1 MAKPNVKVYSTPSC
15 PWCTV
20 AKDFLKKHKVEFEEV
35 DVSVDD
41 GAALEMETKSG
52 QNGVPVIDINGKVIV
67 GYDEQA
73 LRKLLKIAK

>member
-73 LRKLLKIAK
+73 LRKLLKIA